1 MKQAILGIVAA
12 TTLITPVF
20 AHGQGPGQGQAPT
33 APTAPNP
40 NTTPQGG
47 APGTNP
53 ANPAQ
58 SPAPNPN
65 AQALP
70 GANGNGANLS
80 PDFDITRT
88 ITASLQSSTAI
99 ENARRALRSDIA
111 REGIARAEG
120 RPNISASGSATRYD
134 AATLIRTTPDAPP
147 FVALQDHSEQLTI
160 GVSQRIDLTG
170 QIRAA
175 SSQARLQ
182 TLADQFTV
190 DRFAQDRVLL
200 ARTTYYNHLRAVHQV
215 QVNES
220 ALRAAQSQREIAR
233 KLYEGGIGQ
242 KIDFLRAETNVAS
255 AEQDLTR
262 AQNNADI
269 SRATFNDLV
278 GRPLTAPVNAQD
290 VDGVSFGETAAPA
303 GGNNP
308 VASTVGSNLPTPYTV
323 PAAELDINPDT
334 AIETAQ
340 SRRPDV
346 LQNAVL
352 VRVAETGVKLARAG
366 QEPGFSLSAAGN
378 YFPTTSFQTPRE
390 RTAGIT
396 ASLVIPLYDGGA
408 TRARISEARTQ
419 VETAQANLGSSKSD
433 AALSV
438 RQAYLNLQTA
448 ARQINAANA
457 TLTQAFAARQL
468 AQVRYEGQVGL
479 FLEVTDAQAAL
490 VRAQNAQVDAVY
502 DYLIARAR
510 FTNATGEPVQL

>member
-1 MKQAILGIVAA
+1 MRRDFLGVVAA
-12 TTLITPVF
+12 ITTLATPVF
-20 AHGQGPGQGQAPT
+20 AQGQAPT

-40 NTTPQGG
+40 NTTPQAG

-53 ANPAQ
+53 SNPAQ

-70 GANGNGANLS
+70 GANGNAVDPS
-80 PDFDITRT
+80 PDFSVERT
-88 ITASLQSSTAI
+88 IAASLQSSTALA
-99 ENARRALRSDIA
+99 NARRVLQADIA
-111 REGIARAEG
+111 REGVARAEG
-120 RPNISASGSATRYD
+120 RPNITASGSATRYD
-134 AATLIRTTPDAPP
+134 AATIIRTGPDSPP
-147 FVALQDHSEQLTI
+147 LVALQDHSEQLTL

-175 SSQARLQ
+175 TTQARLQ

-190 DRFAQDRVLL
+190 DRYAQDRVLL
-200 ARTTYYNHLRAVHQV
+200 ARTTYYNYLRATRQV
-215 QVNES
+215 QVNEA
-220 ALRAAQSQREIAR
+220 ALRAAQSQRDIAR
-233 KLYEGGIGQ
+233 RLYEGGIGQ

-262 AQNNADI
+262 AQNNAEI
-269 SRATFNDLV
+269 ARASFNDLV

-290 VDGVSFGETAAPA
+290 VEGVTFDIGAAA
-303 GGNNP
+303 TG
-308 VASTVGSNLPTPYTV
+308 TVGSNPPAPYTV
-323 PAAELDINPDT
+323 PAAELDINPED
-334 AIETAQ
+334 AIATGQ
-340 SRRPDV
+340 SRRPEV

-366 QEPGFSLSAAGN
+366 QEPGFTLSAAGN

-396 ASLVIPLYDGGA
+396 ASLIIPLYDGGA
-408 TRARISEARTQ
+408 TRSRVTEARTR

-433 AALSV
+433 VALTV

-457 TLTQAFAARQL
+457 TLAQALAARQL

-490 VRAQNAQVDAVY
+490 VRAQNTQVDAVY

-510 FTNATGEPVQL
+510 FANATGEPVQL

>member
-1 MKQAILGIVAA
+1 MRRTILGVLAA
-12 TTLITPVF
+12 TNLLVTPVL
-20 AHGQGPGQGQAPT
+20 AQGQAPT
-33 APTAPNP
+33 TPTAPNP

-53 ANPAQ
+53 SNPAQ

-70 GANGNGANLS
+70 GANGDSANAS
-80 PDFDITRT
+80 PDFDVERT
-88 ITASLQSSTAI
+88 ITASLQSSTALA
-99 ENARRALRSDIA
+99 NARRILQADLA

-120 RPNISASGSATRYD
+120 RPNITASGSATRYD
-134 AATLIRTTPDAPP
+134 AATVIRTTPDAPP

-170 QIRAA
+170 QVRAA
-175 SSQARLQ
+175 TTQARLQ

-190 DRFAQDRVLL
+190 DRFAQERVLL
-200 ARTTYYNHLRAVHQV
+200 AKTTFYNHLRAVHQV
-215 QVNES
+215 QVSEA
-220 ALRAAQSQREIAR
+220 ALRAVQSQRDIAK

-262 AQNNADI
+262 AQNDAEI
-269 SRATFNDLV
+269 SRAAFNNLV
-278 GRPLTAPVNAQD
+278 GRPLNAPVNAKD
-290 VDGVSFGETAAPA
+290 VEGVTFGESSIIA
-303 GGNNP
+303 GP
-308 VASTVGSNLPTPYTV
+308 VGSNPPTPYTV
-323 PAAELDINPDT
+323 PTTELNINPDS
-334 AIETAQ
+334 AIEIAQ

-366 QEPGFSLSAAGN
+366 QEPGFTLSAAGN

-396 ASLVIPLYDGGA
+396 ASLIIPLYDGGA
-408 TRARISEARTQ
+408 TRERVTEARTR
-419 VETAQANLGSSKSD
+419 VETAQANLESSKTD
-433 AALSV
+433 AALFT

-457 TLTQAFAARQL
+457 TLAQALAARQL
-468 AQVRYEGQVGL
+468 AQIRYEGQVGL

-510 FTNATGEPVQL
+510 FANATGEPVQL